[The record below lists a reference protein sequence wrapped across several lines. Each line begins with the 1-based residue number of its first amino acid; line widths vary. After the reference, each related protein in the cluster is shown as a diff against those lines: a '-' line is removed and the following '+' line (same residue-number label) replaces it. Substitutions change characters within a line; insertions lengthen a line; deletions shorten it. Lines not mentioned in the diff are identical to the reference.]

1 MARRRGVN
9 AGADQRY
16 FSKTANKTK
25 ALNLGHI
32 IPRGGIRL

>member
-1 MARRRGVN
+1 MARRKGVN
-9 AGADQRY
+9 PRSDQRY
-16 FSKTANKTK
+16 FSRTANKTK